1 MAKQKPIQ
9 NEKDEVLEQL
19 FALCPFN
26 LTSEFER
33 DNFDGQAGVAR
44 ARYIVS
50 VINRIRK
57 INSDLELEQRTF
69 EKNCL
74 LEEREYLVKFI
85 KNEPQNEIQSIL
97 TNWQITEEE
106 YWIDYLGKVA
116 AIELLTF
123 GKPSMETMTK
133 MVKLPESAYIK
144 ATQIC
149 VKLANAIKEATVMA
163 EQEIGVDS
171 NMPADP
177 AADEESIP
185 PSQPKRLKLKKVK

>member
-1 MAKQKPIQ
+1 MAKQKPTQ
-9 NEKDEVLEQL
+9 KDEVLEQL

-26 LTSEFER
+26 LISDFER
-33 DNFDGQAGVAR
+33 ENFNGQTGVAH
-44 ARYIVS
+44 ARHVVS

-57 INSDLELEQRTF
+57 IDSDLELEQRTF

-74 LEEREYLVKFI
+74 LEEREYLANFI

-106 YWIDYLGKVA
+106 YWIDFLGKFS
-116 AIELLTF
+116 AIELLTT

-149 VKLANAIKEATVMA
+149 VKLANAIKEATIMA
-163 EQEIGVDS
+163 EQEIGVEANIPSD
-171 NMPADP
+171 N
-177 AADEESIP
+177 AADAP
-185 PSQPKRLKLKKVK
+185 QQPKRLKLKKVK

>member
-1 MAKQKPIQ
+1 MAKQKPTQ
-9 NEKDEVLEQL
+9 KDEVLEQL

-33 DNFDGQAGVAR
+33 QNFEGQAGVAR
-44 ARYIVS
+44 ARYVVS

-57 INSDLELEQRTF
+57 IDSDLEQEQRTF
-69 EKNCL
+69 ETNCL
-74 LEEREYLVKFI
+74 LEEREYLVNFI

-97 TNWQITEEE
+97 SNWQITEEE
-106 YWIDYLGKVA
+106 YWIDYLGKVS
-116 AIELLTF
+116 AIELLTM
-123 GKPSMETMTK
+123 GKPSIETMTK

-163 EQEIGVDS
+163 EQEIGVEA
-171 NMPADP
+171 NMPSD
-177 AADEESIP
+177 DTDTQP

>member
-1 MAKQKPIQ
+1 MTKQMQ

-26 LTSEFER
+26 STSEFER
-33 DNFDGQAGVAR
+33 ENFIELTGVAR

-57 INSDLELEQRTF
+57 IDSDLEVEQRTF
-69 EKNCL
+69 ETNCL
-74 LEEREYLVKFI
+74 LEEREHLVNFI
-85 KNEPQNEIQSIL
+85 KNEPQNEVQSIL

-106 YWIDYLGKVA
+106 YWIDHLGKIA
-116 AIELLTF
+116 AIELLTI
-123 GKPSMETMTK
+123 GKPSLDTMTK

-149 VKLANAIKEATVMA
+149 VNLANAIKEATVMA
-163 EQEIGVDS
+163 EQEVGIDTQQDDVDDTS
-171 NMPADP
+171 T
-177 AADEESIP
+177 
-185 PSQPKRLKLKKVK
+185 QPKRLKLKKVK

>member
-1 MAKQKPIQ
+1 MAKQKSTQI
-9 NEKDEVLEQL
+9 EKDEVLEQL

-33 DNFDGQAGVAR
+33 ENFDGQTGVAR
-44 ARYIVS
+44 ARYVVS

-57 INSDLELEQRTF
+57 IDSDLELEQRTF

-74 LEEREYLVKFI
+74 IEERDYLVNFI
-85 KNEPQNEIQSIL
+85 KNEPISEISSIL
-97 TNWQITEEE
+97 SNWQITEEE
-106 YWIDYLGKVA
+106 YWIDYLGKLS
-116 AIELLTF
+116 AIELLTM
-123 GKPSMETMTK
+123 GKPSVETMTK

-163 EQEIGVDS
+163 EQEIGVEE
-171 NMPADP
+171 NIPANDTDTTP
-177 AADEESIP
+177 T
-185 PSQPKRLKLKKVK
+185 QPKRLKLKKVK

>member
-1 MAKQKPIQ
+1 MAKQKPTQ
-9 NEKDEVLEQL
+9 KDEVLEQL

-33 DNFDGQAGVAR
+33 QNFDGQAGVAR
-44 ARYIVS
+44 ARHVIS

-57 INSDLELEQRTF
+57 IDSDLEQEQRTF

-74 LEEREYLVKFI
+74 LEEREYLVNFI
-85 KNEPQNEIQSIL
+85 KNEPQKELSSIL
-97 TNWQITEEE
+97 ENWQITEEE
-106 YWIDYLGKVA
+106 YWIDYLGKIS
-116 AIELLTF
+116 AIELLTA

-163 EQEIGVDS
+163 EQEVGIDIDV
-171 NMPADP
+171 
-177 AADEESIP
+177 P
-185 PSQPKRLKLKKVK
+185 PSPDSEPPTQPKKLKLRKVK

>member
-1 MAKQKPIQ
+1 MAKQQPTQ
-9 NEKDEVLEQL
+9 KDEVLEQL

-26 LTSEFER
+26 STSEFER
-33 DNFDGQAGVAR
+33 QNFIELTGVSR

-57 INSDLELEQRTF
+57 IDSDLEQEQRTF
-69 EKNCL
+69 EQNCL
-74 LEEREYLVKFI
+74 LEEREYLVNFI

-106 YWIDYLGKVA
+106 YWIDYLGKIA
-116 AIELLTF
+116 AIELLTI
-123 GKPSMETMTK
+123 GKPSLETMTK

-149 VKLANAIKEATVMA
+149 VELANAIKEATVMA
-163 EQEIGVDS
+163 EQEVGIDAQQDS
-171 NMPADP
+171 TD
-177 AADEESIP
+177 DTSS
-185 PSQPKRLKLKKVK
+185 SQPKRLKLKKVK

>member
-1 MAKQKPIQ
+1 MAKQKIVS

-26 LTSEFER
+26 STSEFER
-33 DNFDGQAGVAR
+33 ENFIELTGVAR

-57 INSDLELEQRTF
+57 IDSDLELEQRTF
-69 EKNCL
+69 EQNCL
-74 LEEREYLVKFI
+74 LEEREYMVNFI
-85 KNEPQNEIQSIL
+85 KNEPQNEVQSIL

-106 YWIDYLGKVA
+106 YWIDYLGKIA
-116 AIELLTF
+116 AIELLTI
-123 GKPSMETMTK
+123 GKPSLETMTK

-163 EQEIGVDS
+163 EQEVGIDTQQDDTTS
-171 NMPADP
+171 
-177 AADEESIP
+177 SR
-185 PSQPKRLKLKKVK
+185 PKRLKLKKIK

>member
-1 MAKQKPIQ
+1 MAKQKTVQ
-9 NEKDEVLEQL
+9 HEKDEVLEQL

-26 LTSEFER
+26 STSEFER
-33 DNFDGQAGVAR
+33 QNFIELTGVAR

-57 INSDLELEQRTF
+57 IDSDLELEQRTF
-69 EKNCL
+69 EQNCL
-74 LEEREYLVKFI
+74 LEERAYLVKFI
-85 KNEPQNEIQSIL
+85 KNEPQNELQSIL

-106 YWIDYLGKVA
+106 YWIDYLGKIA
-116 AIELLTF
+116 AIELLTI
-123 GKPSMETMTK
+123 GKPSLETMTK

-163 EQEIGVDS
+163 EQEIGIDT
-171 NMPADP
+171 NNTADVTDP
-177 AADEESIP
+177 SA
-185 PSQPKRLKLKKVK
+185 PSQPKKLKLKKIK

>member
-1 MAKQKPIQ
+1 MAKQKIQ
-9 NEKDEVLEQL
+9 KDEVLEQL

-33 DNFDGQAGVAR
+33 ENFVKQGGVAN
-44 ARYIVS
+44 ARYIIS

-57 INSDLELEQRTF
+57 IDSDLEQEQRTF

-74 LEEREYLVKFI
+74 LEEREYLVNFI
-85 KNEPQNEIQSIL
+85 KNEPQNEISSIL

-106 YWIDYLGKVA
+106 YWTDYLGKVA
-116 AIELLTF
+116 AIELLTL
-123 GKPSMETMTK
+123 GKTSTETMTK

-163 EQEIGVDS
+163 EQEVGID
-171 NMPADP
+171 AQDP
-177 AADEESIP
+177 TNAPP
-185 PSQPKRLKLKKVK
+185 PSEPKKLKLKKIK

>member
-1 MAKQKPIQ
+1 MAKQKPAQ

-26 LTSEFER
+26 STSEFER
-33 DNFDGQAGVAR
+33 QNFIELTGVAR

-57 INSDLELEQRTF
+57 IDSDLELEQRTF

-85 KNEPQNEIQSIL
+85 KNEPQNEISSIL

-106 YWIDYLGKVA
+106 YWIDYLGKIA
-116 AIELLTF
+116 AIELLTI
-123 GKPSMETMTK
+123 GKPSLETMTK

-163 EQEIGVDS
+163 EQDIGIDA
-171 NMPADP
+171 NDP
-177 AADEESIP
+177 AAETDSSP
-185 PSQPKRLKLKKVK
+185 LSQPKRLKLKKVK

>member
-1 MAKQKPIQ
+1 MAKQKIAS

-26 LTSEFER
+26 STSEFER
-33 DNFDGQAGVAR
+33 ENFIELTGVAR

-57 INSDLELEQRTF
+57 IDSDLELEQRTF
-69 EKNCL
+69 EQNCL
-74 LEEREYLVKFI
+74 LEERNYMVNFI
-85 KNEPQNEIQSIL
+85 KNEPQNEVQSIL

-106 YWIDYLGKVA
+106 YWIDYLGKIA
-116 AIELLTF
+116 AIELLTI
-123 GKPSMETMTK
+123 GKPSLETMTK
-133 MVKLPESAYIK
+133 MVKLPESAYVK

-163 EQEIGVDS
+163 EQEVGIDTTQPNEDDTAS
-171 NMPADP
+171 
-177 AADEESIP
+177 
-185 PSQPKRLKLKKVK
+185 SQPKRLKLKKVK